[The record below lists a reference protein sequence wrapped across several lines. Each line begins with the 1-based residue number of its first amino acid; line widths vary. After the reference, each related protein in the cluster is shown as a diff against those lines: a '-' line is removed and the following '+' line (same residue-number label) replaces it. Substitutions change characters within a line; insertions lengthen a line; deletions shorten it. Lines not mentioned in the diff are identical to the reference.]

1 MLRHSTVIGL
11 FLYFYYYT
19 AGHGVALLW
28 LSGGEAGSGHHIIP
42 ALADIFPLPF
52 FPYAYRSLLL
62 SAQPQNAPSGIA
74 QQLRSTSDIHDPSVD
89 AMNID
94 DFIFADEGAVSV
106 PDSSPQPAAAPS
118 LSGPQ
123 TAAVKKNRSSKAL
136 AAAIPIKGRKGS
148 TNQFVAQSVPVPPH
162 HQRGQNDEF
171 HYIPRNDRKTSIDD
185 RRVSTTPS
193 ISSRT
198 QSRSPFS
205 FFFSPSVQPPNYSV
219 VVASLIALTCM
230 HAFLS
235 FLFIPLL
242 IFCPLRLWS
251 SSLPFYLLLIAVYFF
266 SQ

>member
-1 MLRHSTVIGL
+1 MLCQYTVIGL
-11 FLYFYYYT
+11 FLYFCYYT

-42 ALADIFPLPF
+42 ALADIFSSSLF
-52 FPYAYRSLLL
+52 LGHRSLLH

-106 PDSSPQPAAAPS
+106 PDSSPQPPAAPS

-171 HYIPRNDRKTSIDD
+171 HYVPRHDRKTSIDD

-193 ISSRT
+193 ISSSSRT
-198 QSRSPFS
+198 QSRSPF
-205 FFFSPSVQPPNYSV
+205 FFF
-219 VVASLIALTCM
+219 
-230 HAFLS
+230 
-235 FLFIPLL
+235 
-242 IFCPLRLWS
+242 PLRYSRPIISLW
-251 SSLPFYLLLIAVYFF
+251 LHLLLL
-266 SQ
+266 